1 MVKRKILIPGVSG
14 LLGLNLALACAET
27 DEVVGTVNSHP
38 LKEVPFRT
46 MKYDFSSLNNLEDLF
61 EDVKPDLVVNC
72 VAIANL
78 DASERQPVLARKLNA
93 ELPGKLAEI
102 TKKLSIPFVHI
113 STDAVF
119 DGQKGNYTEDD
130 EPRPVN
136 IYGATKLA
144 GEKAVSVSNPDAI
157 IARVNFYG
165 WSLSGKR
172 SLCEF
177 FYNYLKAGSPLKGFS
192 DLFYSPMMVSDLVE
206 TLLEM
211 VEKNLTGIYHVS
223 TDEALSKYDF
233 GCRLAEVFGFD
244 VGLIE
249 PASWCDI
256 DLAAVRSPD
265 LTMDVSKLTGD
276 LGHGIPCVLDG
287 LIRLKA
293 QQDNGYAAYLQSLT
307 D

>member
-1 MVKRKILIPGVSG
+1 MRRRILIPGVSG
-14 LLGLNLALACAET
+14 LLGLNFAHTCAET
-27 DEVVGTVNSHP
+27 DEVVGTVNTHP
-38 LKEVPFRT
+38 LKKAPFQT
-46 MKYDFSSLNNLEDLF
+46 MNYDFSSLHNLEDLF
-61 EDVKPDLVVNC
+61 EEVKPDMVVNC

-78 DASERQPVLARKLNA
+78 DASEKQPELAQKLNA

-119 DGQKGNYTEDD
+119 DGQKGDYVENDI
-130 EPRPVN
+130 PNPIN
-136 IYGATKLA
+136 IYAATKLA
-144 GEKAVSVSNPDAI
+144 GEEAVSSSNPDAI

-177 FYNYLKAGSPLKGFS
+177 FFNNLKDGTPLKGFR
-192 DLFYSPMMVSDLVE
+192 DLFYSPMMVTDLAE

-211 VEKNLTGIYHVS
+211 VEKNLAGIYHVS
-223 TDEALSKYDF
+223 TDESLSKYDF
-233 GCRLAEVFGFD
+233 GCRLAKVFGFD

-249 PASWCDI
+249 QTSWRDI

-265 LTMDVSKLTGD
+265 LTMNVSKLISD
-276 LGHGIPCVLDG
+276 LGHGVPGVLDG
-287 LIRLKA
+287 LKRLKA
-293 QQDNGYAAYLQSLT
+293 QQDSGFAAYLQSLAE
-307 D
+307 

>member
-1 MVKRKILIPGVSG
+1 VKRRILIPGVSG
-14 LLGLNLALACAET
+14 LLGLNFAHTCDET
-27 DEVVGTVNSHP
+27 DEIIGTVNSHP
-38 LKEVPFRT
+38 LKKAPFQT
-46 MKYDFSSLNNLEDLF
+46 MNHDFSTLHDLEDLF
-61 EDVKPDLVVNC
+61 EEVKPDMVVNC

-78 DASERQPVLARKLNA
+78 DASEKQPELARILNA
-93 ELPGKLAEI
+93 ELPGKFAEI

-119 DGQKGNYTEDD
+119 DGQKGNYAEKDATN
-130 EPRPVN
+130 PINV
-136 IYGATKLA
+136 YAATKLA
-144 GEKAVSVSNPDAI
+144 GEEAVSASNPDAI

-177 FYNYLKAGSPLKGFS
+177 FFNNLKAEIPLKGFN
-192 DLFYSPMMVSDLVE
+192 DLFYNPMMVTDLAE

-211 VEKNLTGIYHVS
+211 VEKNLAGIYHVS

-233 GCRLAEVFGFD
+233 GCRLSEVFGFD

-256 DLAAVRSPD
+256 DLAAVRSTN
-265 LTMDVSKLTGD
+265 LTMDVSKLIGD
-276 LGHGIPCVLDG
+276 LGHGVPGVLDG

-293 QQDNGYAAYLQSLT
+293 QQDNGYAAYLQSLAE
-307 D
+307 

>member
-1 MVKRKILIPGVSG
+1 MKRRILIPGVSG
-14 LLGLNLALACAET
+14 LLGLNFAHTCAET
-27 DEVVGTVNSHP
+27 DEVVGTVNSNP
-38 LKEVPFRT
+38 LKKVPFQT
-46 MKYDFSSLNNLEDLF
+46 MNYDFSSLHNLEDLF
-61 EDVKPDLVVNC
+61 EEVKPDMVVNC

-78 DASERQPVLARKLNA
+78 DASEKQPELAKKLNA

-102 TKKLSIPFVHI
+102 TKKLSIPFIHI

-119 DGQKGNYTEDD
+119 DGKKGNYTEEDKTN
-130 EPRPVN
+130 PIN
-136 IYGATKLA
+136 IYAATKLV
-144 GEKAVSVSNPDAI
+144 GEEIVSSSNPDAI

-177 FYNYLKAGSPLKGFS
+177 FFNNLKAGIPLKGFN
-192 DLFYSPMMVSDLVE
+192 DLFYNPMMVTDLAE
-206 TLLEM
+206 ILLEM
-211 VEKNLTGIYHVS
+211 VEKNLAGIYHVS
-223 TDEALSKYDF
+223 TDESLSKYDF
-233 GCRLAEVFGFD
+233 GCRFADVFGFD
-244 VGLIE
+244 AELIQ
-249 PASWCDI
+249 PTSWCDI

-265 LTMDVSKLTGD
+265 LTMDVSKLIGD
-276 LGHGIPCVLDG
+276 LGHGVPGVLDG